1 MIGMFGARQTS
12 ATLAFQFDLDT
23 PDFRFGWEL
32 QYHFSTQEIQIC
44 VMSVAAV

>member
-12 ATLAFQFDLDT
+12 AALAFQFDLDT
-23 PDFRFGWEL
+23 SDFRLGREL
-32 QYHFSTQEIQIC
+32 QYHFSSQEVQIC